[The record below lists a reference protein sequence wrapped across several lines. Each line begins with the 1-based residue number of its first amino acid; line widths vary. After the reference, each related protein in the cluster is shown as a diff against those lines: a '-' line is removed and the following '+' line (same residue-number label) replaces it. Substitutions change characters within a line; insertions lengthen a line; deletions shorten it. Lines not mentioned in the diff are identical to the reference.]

1 MNVIIENK
9 NSKSLKMDFQ
19 TINDEKL
26 YRNYFLFNFP
36 RRVVLEIPF
45 NNKVIISYGLIV
57 YAKNT
62 QRFAI
67 VQRKH
72 SVEFLLFM
80 RGFYR
85 LSYLPMLL
93 SCITENEASIIK
105 ECLNRDFL
113 FFSKIYLEELNL
125 NKDGLFYAYFR
136 IKELESIIFN
146 LLLKLDLSNNQ
157 LSWNWPKGRIN
168 STDNKESCFDCAK
181 REFIEE
187 TEINL
192 PPPLYVSSN
201 YINKITKTFT
211 DRGIESRYWIYIIPN
226 EIEMSQPK
234 HNVEVSNRLWAD
246 IKTCKT
252 LVNQNDILDKA
263 IEIINKATV
272 NFNC

>member
-1 MNVIIENK
+1 MNVIVENK

-45 NNKVIISYGLIV
+45 NNKVITSYGLIV

>member
-1 MNVIIENK
+1 MNVIVGNK
-9 NSKSLKMDFQ
+9 NSKSLRMDFQ

-36 RRVVLEIPF
+36 RRVILEAPF
-45 NNKVIISYGLIV
+45 NNKVITSYGLIV
-57 YAKNT
+57 YAKDT

-105 ECLNRDFL
+105 ECLSRDFL

-168 STDNKESCFDCAK
+168 STNNKESCFDCAK

-246 IKTCKT
+246 VKTCKT
-252 LVNQNDILDKA
+252 LVNQNDILDEA